1 MQSRILLGL
10 AAVAIAVAVGGCASA
25 SGGGGGYGGSG
36 GSSPSAAT
44 PQSILGT
51 WQLVGGTIAN
61 GSISPDGST
70 VTLKLDGAHSGGQG
84 PCNSFGAT
92 EIGSTTGKISIRVGI
107 RTMMACAE
115 AARNVTESNY
125 FAALGK
131 VTEASLSSG
140 KLTLTGGGVSL
151 VFTKASK

>member
-25 SGGGGGYGGSG
+25 TGGGGYGSSG
-36 GSSPSAAT
+36 TPSPSAAT
-44 PQSILGT
+44 AQSILGT
-51 WQLVGGTIAN
+51 WQLASGTTAN

-92 EIGSTTGKISIRVGI
+92 ETGSTTGKISIRVGI

-131 VTEASLSSG
+131 VTDASIASG
-140 KLTLTGGGVSL
+140 NLTLTGGGVSL
-151 VFTKASK
+151 DFTKASK

>member
-1 MQSRILLGL
+1 MQNRILLGL
-10 AAVAIAVAVGGCASA
+10 AAVAIAVAVGGCAST
-25 SGGGGGYGGSG
+25 SGGGYGGSG
-36 GSSPSAAT
+36 GPSPPAAT

-51 WQLVGGTIAN
+51 WQLVGGTTAN

-70 VTLKLDGAHSGGQG
+70 VTLKLDGAHSGGHG

-92 EIGSTTGKISIRVGI
+92 ETGSTTGKISIRVGI

-131 VTEASLSSG
+131 VTDASLASG
-140 KLTLTGGGVSL
+140 NLTLTGGGVSL